1 MAKATTRCDTDTM
14 FWCDVQRDS
23 ILATG
28 ADAATFLQSQL
39 SQDLRPLQPGSSAWS
54 FVLSPTGKVDSLIR
68 VLRRDEETFVLDT
81 DAGFGD
87 ALLARLS
94 RFKIRVAVE
103 FTSVERRIVA
113 VRPLP
118 GVTVDNPAVPDL
130 AGGVLVAWG
139 SGFDLDVSGSAD
151 VLDRIATGSE
161 AQLHSAR
168 VEACWPAMGAEIV
181 PGDTVPAETGVVDV
195 AVSFSKGCYPGQE
208 LVERMDSRGARAP
221 YRLETVDVAVGA
233 SVGDEVVVDGG
244 VVGRVTSVADGRAI
258 ARVRR
263 SAAVA

>member
-1 MAKATTRCDTDTM
+1 M

-39 SQDLRPLQPGSSAWS
+39 SQDMRPLEPGSSAWS
-54 FVLSPTGKVDSLIR
+54 FVLSPTGKVDSLVR
-68 VLRRDEETFVLDT
+68 VLRRDEATFVLDT

-103 FTSVERRIVA
+103 FTPVERRIVA
-113 VRPLP
+113 VRTLP
-118 GVTVDNPAVPDL
+118 VDTVDDPAAPGP

-139 SGFDLDVSGSAD
+139 SGYDIDVSDSSEA
-151 VLDRIATGSE
+151 LDRIAAGTE
-161 AQLHSAR
+161 AQLHRTR
-168 VEACWPAMGAEIV
+168 VEACWPAMGVEIE
-181 PGDTVPAETGVVDV
+181 PGETVPAETGIVDA

-221 YRLETVDVAVGA
+221 YRLETVDVAVGT
-233 SVGDEVVVDGG
+233 SVGDEVVVDGQ